1 MEKKIVEFSPM
12 RYISPDELQATE
24 LGGHLAFAKSKTGGL
39 IFPTSMTSSS
49 IVKSQNLSKLTV
61 DTLVEKQKNSELKK
75 KEFVV
80 VFKIKIT
87 ER

>member
-1 MEKKIVEFSPM
+1 
-12 RYISPDELQATE
+12 
-24 LGGHLAFAKSKTGGL
+24 
-39 IFPTSMTSSS
+39 
-49 IVKSQNLSKLTV
+49 V